1 MSSGLIHW
9 ISQFTK
15 SGEQFQKQM
24 DFMFIYSD
32 KTEKNQKVQ
41 NIWKTFNTDSIVSG
55 KSSPLLELKTLQ
67 VDHYTYMNI
76 MQCLGRWKY

>member
-1 MSSGLIHW
+1 MSGGLIHR

-32 KTEKNQKVQ
+32 ETEKKNQKVQ
-41 NIWKTFNTDSIVSG
+41 NI
-55 KSSPLLELKTLQ
+55 
-67 VDHYTYMNI
+67 
-76 MQCLGRWKY
+76 